1 LSLERPADRA
11 MLRPVTDA
19 IRECVD
25 RIEARTGER
34 PLRVAVDGITAAGKT
49 TFADQ
54 LSVALAAVGVQVIRV
69 SMDGFHNPRSVRYRQ
84 GRDSADGYYEDAY
97 DFDSVRRVLLDP
109 LGPQGDRLYRTAVID
124 LAADTSIDEPPT
136 KADDRSVLIVDGSF
150 LQKPALREA
159 WDFVIFLH
167 TSFEAAA
174 ERGAQRD
181 ANALGGLDAARDAFR
196 FRYHAAQHRYLAECD
211 PESSAGVVV
220 DMEDPASPTIIR

>member
-1 LSLERPADRA
+1 

-84 GRDSADGYYEDAY
+84 GRFA
-97 DFDSVRRVLLDP
+97 VLAP
-109 LGPQGDRLYRTAVID
+109 
-124 LAADTSIDEPPT
+124 PPT
-136 KADDRSVLIVDGSF
+136 EPN
-150 LQKPALREA
+150 QE
-159 WDFVIFLH
+159 
-167 TSFEAAA
+167 
-174 ERGAQRD
+174 
-181 ANALGGLDAARDAFR
+181 
-196 FRYHAAQHRYLAECD
+196 
-211 PESSAGVVV
+211 
-220 DMEDPASPTIIR
+220 